1 MPIKIAA
8 LFSFIIFFSA
18 AAYAADIDK
27 DQYTLFNPTPID
39 QMRSFSTDRPGKMD
53 TPYSV
58 DAGHFQT
65 ESDIWNY
72 SYNNFADDGSNTT
85 TKLTSIFPTNFK
97 VGLTNNSEFQLIEET
112 YLNQQV
118 KDNHTGDTQK
128 ADGIGDVT
136 TRVKFNLWGN
146 DGGTSALAAIP
157 YVKFAT
163 NADHLENR
171 LPQFG
176 ASFPFNYSLNSKVAL
191 SYMFQYNRAPN
202 SADSEYHNEFINV
215 EKVTYN
221 FTPAVAGYTELFQL
235 TSEEPHQSWQS
246 SLDFAVEYAITANS
260 QLDAGCNFGLTENQP
275 EYNPFIGISFR
286 F

>member
-1 MPIKIAA
+1 MPIKVAT
-8 LFSFIIFFSA
+8 LFSFVTLFSTV
-18 AAYAADIDK
+18 AYATDNDK
-27 DQYTLFNPTPID
+27 DQYNLFSPTPAD

-72 SYNNFADDGSNTT
+72 SHSSFADDGSNTT
-85 TKLTSIFPTNFK
+85 TKLTAIFPTNFK
-97 VGLTNNSEFQLIEET
+97 VGLTSDTEFQLIEET
-112 YLNQQV
+112 YLNQRV
-118 KDNHTGDTQK
+118 KDNITGTTEK
-128 ADGIGDVT
+128 ADGFGDVT
-136 TRVKFNLWGN
+136 TRIKFNLWGN
-146 DGGTSALAAIP
+146 DGGTSAFAAIP

-176 ASFPFNYSLNSKVAL
+176 ASFPFNYSLNSQVAL
-191 SYMFQYNRAPN
+191 SHMFQYNRAPN
-202 SADSEYHNEFINV
+202 STDSEYHNEFINV

-221 FTPAVAGYTELFQL
+221 LTPEVAGYTELFEL
-235 TSEEPHQSWQS
+235 ISDEPHQSWQS
-246 SLDFAVEYAITANS
+246 SMDFAVEYLMTPNS
-260 QLDAGCNFGLTENQP
+260 QLDVGCNFGLTQNQP
-275 EYNPFIGISFR
+275 EYNPFIGLSFR